1 MRTIS
6 RKFLL
11 CAPFAVAVLL
21 CGCLLGLAG
30 CQSGPSAEEL
40 ITQDLEEQLG
50 AVRDTDSEL
59 YAEFVEDLEASN
71 GEDLDMLG
79 VDATDY
85 VTSLLDGFD
94 YQIEEVTVDE
104 DAGTAAADVT
114 ITCKSLYRA
123 MEDFGVAVE
132 QYAEQYVADA
142 LASGQTDVDE
152 SALYQEMGQLFMD
165 TIDSAVIQDNACTFN
180 YTRDDEG
187 VWEVDESAEDE
198 LLNAMLGT
206 PSSEQ

>member
-11 CAPFAVAVLL
+11 CAPFAVVVLL

-85 VTSLLDGFD
+85 VHGHGRRDHYL
-94 YQIEEVTVDE
+94 Q
-104 DAGTAAADVT
+104 
-114 ITCKSLYRA
+114 
-123 MEDFGVAVE
+123 VAVP
-132 QYAEQYVADA
+132 
-142 LASGQTDVDE
+142 
-152 SALYQEMGQLFMD
+152 
-165 TIDSAVIQDNACTFN
+165 
-180 YTRDDEG
+180 RDG
-187 VWEVDESAEDE
+187 
-198 LLNAMLGT
+198 GFRRGG
-206 PSSEQ
+206 